1 MGDWNNND
9 SVHEQLQVPAEH
21 PFAAFQLP
29 DHHECGNEHLLGV
42 EPARPAEVCKAWVNR
57 MRASTWSTDS
67 SSPFARSFRLRGV
80 WRRFRRKWWVSCS
93 TWANVF
99 EITKEWFNQKN
110 GQVQTSK
117 LMAWNVVKLLLKIEY
132 LLLPNKIATT
142 IQLITQEIDL
152 KTKGLEAISSD
163 ILILILE
170 SIDLFAKSHQ
180 INN

>member
-1 MGDWNNND
+1 
-9 SVHEQLQVPAEH
+9 
-21 PFAAFQLP
+21 
-29 DHHECGNEHLLGV
+29 
-42 EPARPAEVCKAWVNR
+42 
-57 MRASTWSTDS
+57 
-67 SSPFARSFRLRGV
+67 
-80 WRRFRRKWWVSCS
+80 
-93 TWANVF
+93 
-99 EITKEWFNQKN
+99 
-110 GQVQTSK
+110 
-117 LMAWNVVKLLLKIEY
+117 MAWNVVKLLLKIEY